1 MTRIAI
7 GVAAVWLATAAV
19 ASAQSKTMIGTIS
32 DSLCGMSHKEMAAKQ
47 GSKITDRDCVI
58 ACLNYSTEN
67 SPKLV
72 FVEKGGKIYQI
83 ANQKFP
89 GMVRRA
95 GDAIALTGDV
105 TGTTVTVTKIEAA
118 K

>member
-1 MTRIAI
+1 
-7 GVAAVWLATAAV
+7 
-19 ASAQSKTMIGTIS
+19 
-32 DSLCGMSHKEMAAKQ
+32 
-47 GSKITDRDCVI
+47 
-58 ACLNYSTEN
+58 
-67 SPKLV
+67 V
-72 FVEKGGKIYQI
+72 FVEKAGKIYQI